1 MYLYTYILMYLHTY
15 TYILMYLNI
24 YILITYNILQIVRQQ
39 TFSRF
44 IIPKQQDTL

>member
-1 MYLYTYILMYLHTY
+1 MYLHTY

-24 YILITYNILQIVRQQ
+24 YILTYNILQIVRQQ

>member
-24 YILITYNILQIVRQQ
+24 YILTYNILQIVRQQ

>member
-1 MYLYTYILMYLHTY
+1 MYLCTYILMYLHTY
-15 TYILMYLNI
+15 TYILMYLHI
-24 YILITYNILQIVRQQ
+24 YILTYNILQIVRQQ

>member
-1 MYLYTYILMYLHTY
+1 MYLCTYILMYLHTY

-24 YILITYNILQIVRQQ
+24 YILTYNILQIVRQQ